1 MFGRHWDNGSYN
13 SEKQIWSIYSVM
25 GWEGSKQITSYQ
37 PGNISFTRGI

>member
-13 SEKQIWSIYSVM
+13 SEKQNWSIYSVM